1 AGHEGKS
8 QAKTK
13 QEEKIRTKKK
23 WTRGSW
29 GGEQGVKPSRKT
41 RESERYLNHERNP
54 EEYLEESSVEMVRC
68 EKCEQERQARQKL
81 QRERRAEAS
90 FEKTDLNTGACQRY
104 HMERNVK
111 IRNCQRSSETCL
123 EGDEVGWKDNGCRRM
138 WKPLH
143 RNVNECLEKQK
154 RSIEKERD
162 VEKHENRG
170 KEVVKIKKNA
180 VEGLQLTHEVKE
192 ENGSSCIMN
201 QSGWLKKDIPRDAE
215 KPSKT
220 HREGREGQRAK
231 EEGAR
236 REGNISCREGDV
248 IRREKTG
255 ERRVNKEESKAQ
267 GLENTSRRHAIKNR
281 TDVEKHYEIGRTIG
295 DGNFAV
301 VKECRRCDSNQIYA
315 MKIVDKSKLKGKED
329 MMESE
334 ILIIRSLSHPNIV
347 SLIEVYETEA
357 EIYLILEYVPGG
369 DLFDAIIESVKFT
382 EHDAAVMITDLC
394 EALVYIHSKNI
405 VHRDLKP
412 ENLLASIGKH
422 ISYVQ
427 HNADKSTTLKLA
439 DFGLAKQVTKPIFT
453 VCGTPTYVAPE
464 ILAEK
469 GYGLEVDMWAA
480 GVILY
485 ILLCGFPP
493 FRSQDRDQEELF
505 QIIQLG
511 HYEFLSPYWDNI
523 SAAAKDL
530 ITRLLIVD
538 PQKRYT
544 ARQVLQ
550 HPWIRTAGKT
560 NSRNLQR
567 EVTINIERHFRAQ
580 RRKGVAVEDT

>member
-1 AGHEGKS
+1 
-8 QAKTK
+8 
-13 QEEKIRTKKK
+13 
-23 WTRGSW
+23 
-29 GGEQGVKPSRKT
+29 QG
-41 RESERYLNHERNP
+41 
-54 EEYLEESSVEMVRC
+54 
-68 EKCEQERQARQKL
+68 
-81 QRERRAEAS
+81 
-90 FEKTDLNTGACQRY
+90 F
-104 HMERNVK
+104 
-111 IRNCQRSSETCL
+111 
-123 EGDEVGWKDNGCRRM
+123 
-138 WKPLH
+138 
-143 RNVNECLEKQK
+143 
-154 RSIEKERD
+154 
-162 VEKHENRG
+162 
-170 KEVVKIKKNA
+170 
-180 VEGLQLTHEVKE
+180 
-192 ENGSSCIMN
+192 
-201 QSGWLKKDIPRDAE
+201 
-215 KPSKT
+215 
-220 HREGREGQRAK
+220 
-231 EEGAR
+231 
-236 REGNISCREGDV
+236 
-248 IRREKTG
+248 
-255 ERRVNKEESKAQ
+255 
-267 GLENTSRRHAIKNR
+267 ENTSRRHAIKNR
-281 TDVEKHYEIGRTIG
+281 TDVEKQYEIGRTIG

-301 VKECRRCDSNQIYA
+301 VKKKHCDSDLCHENFP

-412 ENLLASIGKH
+412 ENLL
-422 ISYVQ
+422 VQ

-580 RRKGVAVEDT
+580 RRKEVADDDT